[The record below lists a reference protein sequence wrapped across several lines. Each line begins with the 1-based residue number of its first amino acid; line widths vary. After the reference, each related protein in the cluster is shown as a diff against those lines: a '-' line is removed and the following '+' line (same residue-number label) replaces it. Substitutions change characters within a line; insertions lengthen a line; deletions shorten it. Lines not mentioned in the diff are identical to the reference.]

1 MSGPILLI
9 LRIALA
15 VALYAFLG
23 WSLYTIWNDLKQQSK
38 QLVSSRTPPLS
49 LIVYAGSDSRS
60 FRFTSSQVIIGRD
73 PASDCHLEDQ
83 TISAQHARLDYH
95 HGQWW
100 VEDLHSTNGT
110 FLNQNP
116 VSEPL
121 VLTSGDELRCG
132 QLTLQ
137 ITMKEA
143 PDLEEAFGT

>member
-15 VALYAFLG
+15 LALYAFLG
-23 WSLYTIWNDLKQQSK
+23 WALYTVWSDLKQQSRK
-38 QLVSSRTPPLS
+38 LVSPHTPPLTV
-49 LIVYAGSDSRS
+49 IVYAGSDTRS
-60 FRFTSSQVIIGRD
+60 YRFTTPQVIIGRD
-73 PASDCHLEDQ
+73 PTSDCHLEDQ

-121 VLTSGDELRCG
+121 VLTSGDQLRCG

-137 ITMKEA
+137 IAMKEA
-143 PDLEEAFGT
+143 PDLEEEFGG